1 MEFLKNIK
9 KNTLLLLLI
18 TSIVLFFLLKDN
30 FDEIVKAL
38 SSMDYKYILLAIFFF
53 FAYLFFKSVA
63 NYRTINDKQ
72 RVSLLEA
79 FKHDV
84 IVQFFNGVT
93 PFSTG
98 GQPMEIYMLTEHDI
112 KATKAAD
119 ISIQNFIFYQTA
131 LVIYGVSAVT
141 YNYFFHI
148 FPKAELLRKLVLL
161 GFVINSLVALGLLLL
176 LVSKPITKK
185 ITQFFINIL
194 YKVKI
199 IKNKEKT
206 KEKVFQKLD
215 EFHDGASEL
224 RKRKG
229 LFLTGV
235 ILNLL
240 SLTCLYIIPLFIVY
254 SLHDFT
260 SITVLET
267 LTASAYVLLMGSFVP
282 IPGASGGIEFGF
294 MQFYGNFIGSSVLP
308 AILIVWRF
316 ITYYVPMIVGAL
328 VFSLEKKVKE

>member
-1 MEFLKNIK
+1 MEILKTIK
-9 KNTLLLLLI
+9 KNTILLLFI
-18 TSIVLFFLLKDN
+18 TSIVLFFILKDN

-38 SSMDYKYILLAIFFF
+38 SSMDYRYILIAILFYFG
-53 FAYLFFKSVA
+53 YLFFKSIA
-63 NYRTINDKQ
+63 NYRTINDKK
-72 RVSLLEA
+72 RIPLLEA

-112 KATKAAD
+112 KTTKAAD

-141 YNYFFHI
+141 YNFFFHI

-161 GFVINSLVALGLLLL
+161 GFVINTLVAIGLLLL

-185 ITQFFINIL
+185 ITKFIINVL
-194 YKVKI
+194 SKVRI
-199 IKNKEKT
+199 IKNKEKFE
-206 KEKVFQKLD
+206 EKVFIKLD
-215 EFHDGASEL
+215 EFHEGASEL
-224 RKRKG
+224 RERKG
-229 LFLTGV
+229 LYVTGV
-235 ILNLL
+235 LL
-240 SLTCLYIIPLFIVY
+240 HLVSLTCLYIVPLFIVY
-254 SLHDFT
+254 SLHDYT
-260 SITVLET
+260 SISVLET
-267 LTASAYVLLMGSFVP
+267 LTSSAYVLLMGSFVP

-294 MQFYGNFIGSSVLP
+294 MQFFGNFIGGSVLP

-316 ITYYVPMIVGAL
+316 ITYYFPMIVGAL

>member
-1 MEFLKNIK
+1 MELLKTIK
-9 KNTLLLLLI
+9 KNTILLLFI
-18 TSIVLFFLLKDN
+18 TSIVLFFILKDN

-38 SSMDYKYILLAIFFF
+38 SSMDYKYILIAILFYFG
-53 FAYLFFKSVA
+53 YLFLKSIA
-63 NYRTINDKQ
+63 NYTTINDKE
-72 RVSLLEA
+72 RIPLKEA
-79 FKHDV
+79 FKHDT

-131 LVIYGVSAVT
+131 LVIYGTLAVT
-141 YNYFFHI
+141 YNFFFHL

-161 GFVINSLVALGLLLL
+161 GFVINSLVAIGLLLL
-176 LVSKPITKK
+176 LTSSKATKK
-185 ITQFFINIL
+185 IVGTIISFLSKIH
-194 YKVKI
+194 I
-199 IKNKEKT
+199 IKDRESFEEKA
-206 KEKVFQKLD
+206 FRKLD
-215 EFHDGASEL
+215 EFHEGASDL

-229 LFLTGV
+229 LYTKGV
-235 ILNLL
+235 LL
-240 SLTCLYIIPLFIVY
+240 HLASLTCQYIIPLFIVY
-254 SLHDFT
+254 SLHDYT
-260 SITVLET
+260 SINVLET

-294 MQFYGNFIGSSVLP
+294 MQFYGNFITGSSLTAV
-308 AILIVWRF
+308 LIVWRF
-316 ITYYVPMIVGAL
+316 ITYYFPMIVGAL